1 MTAYA
6 TVAQLLLYNN
16 NSNLFEVETLE
27 ADSGIHGLAEQDIRA
42 ALARISSWDGLA
54 RSERLRSFLE
64 YLVEETLAGRGSD
77 IKAKT
82 IGMDAYGY
90 TVDELE
96 SREGIVRVDAGRL
109 RRKLADYYGDVGK
122 EDAVRL
128 SLPKGG
134 YTPTFE
140 RIAQTVARTPD
151 EVGQPRRSNFKL
163 WFAGAVVVAAIIV
176 GSGILLVQNN
186 SQSVGTRLDE
196 RTAIF
201 DVAPTRLRSINLAE
215 IGRDLIFP
223 ALGQGQLETAA
234 VTFAEAIKTD
244 DTFFGGYAGTAQ
256 VQATVSLLEPNQE
269 LALQALERADT
280 NAAKALEL
288 APEDAWS
295 QSAMAWVDFAKGN
308 VEDATR
314 KSALAVRLKPD
325 DPHIAEFDSLISL
338 YAGDFE
344 RVIEVSERI
353 EPSTTGETGFVFRNA
368 IGSARYHL
376 GDYSGTIAAF
386 EQAIAS
392 GAPIGPPTLAY
403 LMAAN
408 ENLGRHDRAQKLAAQ
423 YTDAWPNA
431 RIDLVLRR
439 LFVDTTHAE
448 DLVSAMLRAGWS
460 PNI

>member
-1 MTAYA
+1 MWAIETYYG
-6 TVAQLLLYNN
+6 VCYGSMVIFYNN
-16 NSNLFEVETLE
+16 NSNFFGVEKLE
-27 ADSGIHGLAEQDIRA
+27 ADSGTHELADRDVRA
-42 ALARISSWDGLA
+42 ALARISAWDGLA

-64 YLVEETLAGRGSD
+64 YLVEETLAGRGSE

-90 TVDELE
+90 TVDELDGRE
-96 SREGIVRVDAGRL
+96 SIVRVDAGRL
-109 RRKLADYYGDVGK
+109 RRKLDDYYGDIGK
-122 EDAVRL
+122 EDEVRL

-140 RIAQTVARTPD
+140 RRAQTVVKTLG
-151 EVGQPRRSNFKL
+151 EVRQPRRSNLKQ
-163 WFAGAVVVAAIIV
+163 WFLGSSVVAAIIV
-176 GSGILLVQNN
+176 GSGILLVQDKSSDR
-186 SQSVGTRLDE
+186 SQSVGTSLAE

-223 ALGQGQLETAA
+223 ALGPGRLETAA

-280 NAAKALEL
+280 NAAKALDL
-288 APEDAWS
+288 APQDAWS

-308 VEDATR
+308 VEDAIR
-314 KSALAVRLKPD
+314 KSALAVRLRPD
-325 DPHIAEFDSLISL
+325 DPHIAEFDSLILL

-344 RVIEVSERI
+344 RVIAVSERI
-353 EPSTTGETGFVFRNA
+353 EQATTGETGFIFRNA

-376 GDYSGTIAAF
+376 GDYPATIVAF

-403 LMAAN
+403 LMAAY
-408 ENLGRHDRAQKLAAQ
+408 ENLGQHVRAQKLAAQ
-423 YTDAWPNA
+423 YTDAWPN
-431 RIDLVLRR
+431 
-439 LFVDTTHAE
+439 T
-448 DLVSAMLRAGWS
+448 
-460 PNI
+460 

>member
-1 MTAYA
+1 MDP
-6 TVAQLLLYNN
+6 
-16 NSNLFEVETLE
+16 
-27 ADSGIHGLAEQDIRA
+27 DSGTHDLADREVRA
-42 ALARISSWDGLA
+42 ALARISAWDGLA

-64 YLVEETLAGRGSD
+64 YLVEETLAGRGAE

-90 TVDELE
+90 TVDELDGRE
-96 SREGIVRVDAGRL
+96 SIVRVDAGRL
-109 RRKLADYYGDVGK
+109 RRKLEDYYGDMGK
-122 EDAVRL
+122 EDEVRL
-128 SLPKGG
+128 CLPKGG

-140 RIAQTVARTPD
+140 QIAQTVAKTPD

-163 WFAGAVVVAAIIV
+163 WLAGAVVIAGIIV
-176 GSGILLVQNN
+176 GSGILLVQDKG
-186 SQSVGTRLDE
+186 QSDGTRLDE

-223 ALGQGQLETAA
+223 ALGPGQLETAA

-256 VQATVSLLEPNQE
+256 VLATVSLLEPNLE
-269 LALQALERADT
+269 LAARELERANT
-280 NAAKALEL
+280 NATIALDL
-288 APEDAWS
+288 APQDAWS

-314 KSALAVRLKPD
+314 KSALAVRLRPD

-353 EPSTTGETGFVFRNA
+353 EQATTGETGFVFRNA

-376 GDYSGTIAAF
+376 GDYPATILAF

-403 LMAAN
+403 LMAAY
-408 ENLGRHDRAQKLAAQ
+408 ENLGQHVRAQKLAAQ
-423 YTDAWPNA
+423 YNDAWPNT

-439 LFVDTTHAE
+439 LFVDTTHAD
-448 DLVSAMLRAGWS
+448 DLISAMVKAGWS